1 MRWDHYG
8 YPASRHDEAVYDLS
22 DPPPELPRHC
32 EWSIINDWSEYIMDI
47 NDAFPSKYLK
57 AGDLKG
63 REVKVKVA
71 GVTLEQMGDGEVK
84 PVVSFEGKERGLVLN
99 KINKEAIV
107 TNLGSS
113 DTDDWIGKELTLYPT
128 QTEFAGRVV
137 PCLRVKLIIP
147 LEEERPQMH
156 PEDDDIPF

>member
-1 MRWDHYG
+1 MKWDHYG
-8 YPASRHDEAVYDLS
+8 YPASRGDERLYDLS
-22 DPPPELPRHC
+22 EPAAAVAPSHC
-32 EWSIINDWSEYIMDI
+32 EWSWFNNWSEYMDI

-107 TNLGSS
+107 ANLGSS
-113 DTDDWIGKELTLYPT
+113 DTDDWTGKELTIFPT
-128 QTEFAGRVV
+128 QTEFAGRTV

-156 PEDDDIPF
+156 PEDDIPF